1 MDTSA
6 STGLDADQADFEPP
20 DFDQA
25 DFFVDE
31 ALYDDPYPYYDFL
44 RAERGPVWI
53 DERYQVAVVT
63 GHDEEMAVLRDPSLF
78 SSCNSPTGPFPG
90 LPVPV
95 EGDDADPVIEAH
107 RAELPMGE
115 YMVCM
120 DPPQHDELRGL
131 MWRFFTPRQMKRNED
146 FMWGLADELLDR
158 FVADGQVEFSSA
170 YASPFTGLVI
180 ADLLGVPDAD
190 MGRFRAWFDRLA
202 DRMDGGAPVSGDPLS
217 FFQESF
223 TRYVDERRQHP
234 QDDVLTGLAEA
245 TFSDGTVPSSE
256 LIGRESA
263 FIFAAGQETTVRL
276 ITFAL
281 RHLADHPEAQ
291 AQLRAD
297 RSLIPNFLEE
307 MLRVE
312 SPIKA
317 HFRMARRTTT
327 LGGVTIPAGTSVV
340 LINGAANRDPRRF
353 ECPHEVQL
361 DRANAREQLAFSRG
375 AHSCLGQSLARA
387 ESRVTIERVLDRM
400 DDIAIDEAHHG
411 PAGDRR
417 WEYLPTW
424 LFRGLTEL
432 HLAFTPILD
441 APTRSS

>member
-1 MDTSA
+1 MDT
-6 STGLDADQADFEPP
+6 TGT
-20 DFDQA
+20 FDGT
-25 DFFVDE
+25 DFFADE
-31 ALYDDPYPYYDFL
+31 ALFDDPYPYFEYL
-44 RAERGPVWI
+44 RGERGPVWI
-53 DERYQVAVVT
+53 DDRYHVAVVT

-90 LPVPV
+90 LPVEV
-95 EGDDADPVIEAH
+95 VGDDADPVIEAH
-107 RAELPMGE
+107 RGELPMHE

-120 DPPQHDELRGL
+120 DPPRHDEYRSL
-131 MWRFFTPRQMKRNED
+131 MWRLFTPRQMARNEE
-146 FMWGLADELLDR
+146 FMWRLADEFIDR
-158 FVADGQVEFSSA
+158 FLDAGKVEFSSQ
-170 YASPFTGLVI
+170 YASPFAGLVI
-180 ADLLGVPDAD
+180 ADLLGVPERD
-190 MGRFRAWFDRLA
+190 MPRFRAWFDGGIGRMGSGGPIA
-202 DRMDGGAPVSGDPLS
+202 DDPLA

-223 TRYVDERRQHP
+223 TRYVDERRERP
-234 QDDVLTGLAEA
+234 EADILTNLAEA
-245 TFSDGTVPSSE
+245 VFEDGTQPSSVE
-256 LIGRESA
+256 IGRESA

-276 ITFAL
+276 ITFSL
-281 RHLADHPEAQ
+281 RYLAEHPEAQ
-291 AQLRAD
+291 VRLRDD
-297 RSLIPNFLEE
+297 RELIANFLEE

-327 LGGVTIPAGTSVV
+327 LGGVVVPAGMSVM

-353 ECPHEVQL
+353 ECPNEVQI
-361 DRANAREQLAFSRG
+361 DRPNAREQLAFSRG

-400 DDIAIDEAHHG
+400 ADIRVDERAHG

-432 HLAFTPILD
+432 HLEFTPVTPPPP
-441 APTRSS
+441 ARTS